1 MRANIDGCVT
11 DTRIGYV
18 SISWT
23 ILTFARQRR
32 SLPGMM
38 RQSFAASYYY
48 FTPSRMGHGVD
59 AVRD

>member
-11 DTRIGYV
+11 DTRNGYT
-18 SISWT
+18 IIT
-23 ILTFARQRR
+23 CMILTFVRQRR
-32 SLPGMM
+32 SLTGMM
-38 RQSFAASYYY
+38 RQSFAASFYY